1 MENKSRSGLQASKT
15 RGKGNYPE
23 TLSEKTTNKFW
34 KDVLMSYAKFE
45 KAVSANNPN
54 GLDSPLFYNEN
65 LKMGS
70 QNFFFKS
77 WYNKGIRRISDA
89 YKNDHI
95 MEINELEDIFK
106 IKLNHLH
113 N

>member
-1 MENKSRSGLQASKT
+1 
-15 RGKGNYPE
+15 
-23 TLSEKTTNKFW
+23 
-34 KDVLMSYAKFE
+34 MSYAKFE
-45 KAVSANNPN
+45 KVVSANNPN

-70 QNFFFKS
+70 QSFFFWS
-77 WYNKGIRRISDA
+77 WYSKGIRRTFRSDV

-106 IKLNHLH
+106 LKLNHLH
-113 N
+113 YIGVSAVVNKY